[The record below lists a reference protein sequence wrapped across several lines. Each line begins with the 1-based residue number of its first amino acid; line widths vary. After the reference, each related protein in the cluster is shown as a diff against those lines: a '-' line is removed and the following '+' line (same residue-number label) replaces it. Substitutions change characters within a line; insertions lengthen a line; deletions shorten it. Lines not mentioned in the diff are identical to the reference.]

1 MTELIYLDCQAT
13 TRLEPCVREA
23 MAPWWEQQF
32 GNPGSPHR
40 YGWEAHAAVER
51 AREQV
56 LRALQAPADGMLV
69 FTSGATEANN
79 LALKGVAEANHHRGR
94 HLITVATEHS
104 SVLAPCRYLERLGF
118 ELTVLPVNTDGR
130 VSPSQLAAALRP
142 DTILV
147 SVMAAN
153 NEIGVLQPLAELGQI
168 CRERR
173 VLLHCDAAQAV
184 GKLPLNLQTLPVDL
198 LSCSGHK
205 LGGPQG
211 IGALWMRAVVAIAP
225 QQHGGGQQ
233 QGLRSGTLPV
243 ALIVGLG
250 AAVERAVGAMAE
262 EQAAIARLRDQLW
275 EALKPLGGIHLNGHP
290 QQRLAGNLNVS
301 IDGVD
306 GNRLLQ
312 AVRSRLAISSGST
325 CAAGAPS
332 HVLQALGRSPAQIRA
347 SLRIGLDRHTTPEEV
362 AIASRILRETIAA
375 LHRSA

>member
-1 MTELIYLDCQAT
+1 MTAPLYLDCQAT
-13 TRLEPCVREA
+13 TRLEACVHDA
-23 MAPWWEQQF
+23 MAPWWERQF

-40 YGWEAHAAVER
+40 YGWEARAAIDL
-51 AREQV
+51 ARERI
-56 LRALQAPADGMLV
+56 LAALQAPAEGHLI

-104 SVLAPCRYLERLGF
+104 SVLEPCRYLERLGF
-118 ELTVLPVNTDGR
+118 ELTVLTVQADGLLR
-130 VSPSQLAAALRP
+130 SDQLAAALRP

-153 NEIGVLQPLAELGQI
+153 NEIGVLQPLADLGRL
-168 CRERR
+168 CRARG
-173 VLLHCDAAQAV
+173 VPLHCDAAQAV

-211 IGALWMRAVVAIAP
+211 IGGLWIRAGVAIAP

-233 QGLRSGTLPV
+233 AGLRSGTLPV

-250 AAVERAVGAMAE
+250 AAVDRAAGAMAT
-262 EQAAIARLRDQLW
+262 EQPAIARLREQLW
-275 EALKPLGGIHLNGHP
+275 EAIEPLGGIHLNGHSN
-290 QQRLAGNLNVS
+290 QRLAGNLNIS

-306 GNRLLQ
+306 GNRLFQ
-312 AVRSRLAISSGST
+312 AVRQRLAVSSGST
-325 CAAGAPS
+325 CAAGQPS
-332 HVLQALGRSPAQIRA
+332 HVLQALGRSPEQIRA
-347 SLRIGLDRHTTPEEV
+347 SLRFGLDRHTTEAEV
-362 AIASRILRETIAA
+362 AIASEHLSAVITQLRR
-375 LHRSA
+375 HP